1 MSRNVN
7 SFRADQ
13 AKQVEDLLDRLR
25 QHDNIQDKNVAPVT
39 KPVEIKAQD
48 IQEAPA
54 HRQVNVEKQYN
65 DNLAHALI
73 KPESF
78 GQSQNGQHQV
88 VVKAEGSDIQQKPY
102 QSNQPQIPNGVNG
115 VSLRQPQEVQTQ
127 ESLAGWQRSE
137 LAYEQAID
145 ANENKFRMAFLN
157 QTTTNDNVS
166 SNQASQE
173 SSVQESAQ
181 YFDATP
187 TVTQTDTPA
196 ELHLNEQSAIGDV
209 TSADFRFPSDLT
221 NLKEFFSGAQIFSGE
236 GQNYSDAE
244 RTQTLIKSAQD

>member
-25 QHDNIQDKNVAPVT
+25 QHDNIQDQNVAPVT
-39 KPVEIKAQD
+39 KPVEIKAQN

-54 HRQVNVEKQYN
+54 HRQVNIEKQYS

-78 GQSQNGQHQV
+78 GQSQNGQHKV
-88 VVKAEGSDIQQKPY
+88 VIKASEGSDIHQNPY
-102 QSNQPQIPNGVNG
+102 QPNQAQEPNGVHG
-115 VSLRQPQEVQTQ
+115 VSLRQPQEIQNQ
-127 ESLAGWQRSE
+127 EFLAGWQRNE
-137 LAYEQAID
+137 LAYEQAINF
-145 ANENKFRMAFLN
+145 NEERLRPSYLQPLTKSEQSASAELT
-157 QTTTNDNVS
+157 QS
-166 SNQASQE
+166 SASQN
-173 SSVQESAQ
+173 SAT

-187 TVTQTDTPA
+187 TQAPLEDSSVDAQD
-196 ELHLNEQSAIGDV
+196 AIGDV
-209 TSADFRFPSDLT
+209 TSADFQFPSDLT
-221 NLKEFFSGAQIFSGE
+221 NLKEFFSGAQIFSGQ

-244 RTQTLIKSAQD
+244 RTQTLIKST

>member
-25 QHDNIQDKNVAPVT
+25 QHDNIQDQNVAPVT

-54 HRQVNVEKQYN
+54 HRQANIEKQYS

-78 GQSQNGQHQV
+78 GQSQNGQHKV
-88 VVKAEGSDIQQKPY
+88 VVKASEGSDIHQNPY
-102 QSNQPQIPNGVNG
+102 QPNQAQEPNGVHG
-115 VSLRQPQEVQTQ
+115 VSLRQPQEVQNQ

-145 ANENKFRMAFLN
+145 ANENKFRLAFLN
-157 QTTTNDNVS
+157 PTTTNDNVS
-166 SNQASQE
+166 SNQVSQE
-173 SSVQESAQ
+173 SSVQEGAQ

-187 TVTQTDTPA
+187 TQAPLEDLSVDAQD
-196 ELHLNEQSAIGDV
+196 AIGDI

-221 NLKEFFSGAQIFSGE
+221 NLKEFFSGAQIFSGQ